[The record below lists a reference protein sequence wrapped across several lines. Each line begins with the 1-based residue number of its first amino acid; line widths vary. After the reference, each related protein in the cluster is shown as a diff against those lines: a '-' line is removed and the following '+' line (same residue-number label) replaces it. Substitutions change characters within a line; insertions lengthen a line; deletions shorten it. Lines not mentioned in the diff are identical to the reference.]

1 MAIMD
6 ICDGVKKKWN
16 DQERKLINVQTTN
29 KITDEYL
36 WNNWWNIN
44 DGYWVEDVHWI
55 VNGL

>member
-36 WNNWWNIN
+36 WNNW
-44 DGYWVEDVHWI
+44 
-55 VNGL
+55 